1 MRILAVLFGCLVYL
15 LGAMSRVAVP
25 GMVFEKIAS
34 EYALSPSQVAL
45 LPSVGVFGCLAFI
58 GIGGVAVDRFGWMKM
73 LLFGS
78 LLQAFGYIPVHES
91 SSLLL
96 MLAGEFLNGGGRTI
110 VYLSILKLFD
120 VSFER
125 RYFAALI
132 GIFYLFSYGGTLSAS
147 AVFPSLETLCG
158 SWQLAARAI
167 NVGTLTLAALIA
179 LVVCFGKREETSSTI
194 REAFPWRGMAKSFA
208 EPMARRAILVTGL
221 NIAVYWSFLCVSA
234 APYARSVGSVS
245 LVSEMN
251 WVVMFGMVFMGSVSY
266 LLGNRRRPFFIW
278 GAFALALG
286 FALLAFAPSGF
297 GVSHAAYL
305 LIGAGYGVTSVL
317 LAGTKECVAPVYMAS
332 AIGFTNFFANIVQIG
347 GNQLSGRLMADGPEG
362 YPWIFTMYFILAL
375 ISFVLALK
383 VKSVVLGARVFIRSG
398 RGLSP

>member
-1 MRILAVLFGCLVYL
+1 
-15 LGAMSRVAVP
+15 
-25 GMVFEKIAS
+25 
-34 EYALSPSQVAL
+34 
-45 LPSVGVFGCLAFI
+45 
-58 GIGGVAVDRFGWMKM
+58 
-73 LLFGS
+73 
-78 LLQAFGYIPVHES
+78 
-91 SSLLL
+91 
-96 MLAGEFLNGGGRTI
+96 
-110 VYLSILKLFD
+110 
-120 VSFER
+120 
-125 RYFAALI
+125 
-132 GIFYLFSYGGTLSAS
+132 
-147 AVFPSLETLCG
+147 
-158 SWQLAARAI
+158 
-167 NVGTLTLAALIA
+167 
-179 LVVCFGKREETSSTI
+179 
-194 REAFPWRGMAKSFA
+194 
-208 EPMARRAILVTGL
+208 
-221 NIAVYWSFLCVSA
+221 
-234 APYARSVGSVS
+234 
-245 LVSEMN
+245 
-251 WVVMFGMVFMGSVSY
+251 MGSVSY
-266 LLGNRRRPFFIW
+266 WLGNRRRPFFIW

>member
-25 GMVFEKIAS
+25 GMVFEKIAN
-34 EYALSPSQVAL
+34 EYALSAAQVAL
-45 LPSVGVFGCLAFI
+45 LPSVGVLGCLVFI

-73 LLFGS
+73 LLVGA

-91 SSLLL
+91 SSFAY
-96 MLAGEFLNGGGRTI
+96 MLTGEFLNGGGRTI

-147 AVFPSLETLCG
+147 AVFPTLETLCG

-167 NVGTLTLAALIA
+167 NIGTLTLAVLIA
-179 LVVCFGKREETSSTI
+179 LVVWRGKRDVTDVKI
-194 REAFPWRGMAKSFA
+194 REAFPWRGMAKSFSVPA
-208 EPMARRAILVTGL
+208 ARRAILVTGL

-251 WVVMFGMVFMGSVSY
+251 WVVMFGMVFMGSVSC
-266 LLGNRRRPFFIW
+266 LLGNKRRPFFIW
-278 GAFALALG
+278 GAGALACG
-286 FALLAFAPSGF
+286 FALLAFVPSVF
-297 GVSHAAYL
+297 GISRTAYL
-305 LIGAGYGVTSVL
+305 MIGAGYGVTSVL
-317 LAGTKECVAPVYMAS
+317 LAGTKECVAPAYMAS
-332 AIGFTNFFANIVQIG
+332 AIGFANFFANIVQIG
-347 GNQLSGRLMADGPEG
+347 GNQLSGRLMAYGAEG
-362 YPWIFTMYFILAL
+362 YPWIFMIY
-375 ISFVLALK
+375 FVLALT
-383 VKSVVLGARVFIRSG
+383 SLVLALRKGETSENY
-398 RGLSP
+398 